1 MKYNFDFNQATIYDT
16 MDKFIKDNEQVMIK
30 ARKNCAKN
38 GLTKEQVSAIFG
50 YCYHNLKDNKKKLTS
65 YRDYCEKEAN
75 KTKTKNNKK
84 KSLTKTLQDIQRFET
99 VKYYIKNKLGKTMSI
114 LENPYTTEN
123 MF

>member
-1 MKYNFDFNQATIYDT
+1 MKYNFDFNKATIYDT
-16 MDKFIKDNEQVMIK
+16 MDKFIAKNKQVMIK

-38 GLTKEQVSAIFG
+38 GLTKRRVSAIFG
-50 YCYHNLKDNKKKLTS
+50 YCYYNLKDNSRKIKK
-65 YRDYCEKEAN
+65 YIEIVEKQRE
-75 KTKTKNNKK
+75 KCNNKK
-84 KSLTKTLQDIQRFET
+84 QLNEYNLKSQILET